1 MKNKPSNK
9 CGLYTQRSEK
19 RGGHQGSCEKMF
31 AEILEIRYL
40 TFYDNISFF
49 TSLGK
54 KMENTFYKTE

>member
-1 MKNKPSNK
+1 
-9 CGLYTQRSEK
+9 
-19 RGGHQGSCEKMF
+19 MF

-54 KMENTFYKTE
+54 KKKKLIHILIWKIHFIKLNKNKGKK

>member
-1 MKNKPSNK
+1 
-9 CGLYTQRSEK
+9 
-19 RGGHQGSCEKMF
+19 MF
-31 AEILEIRYL
+31 AEKMRNFIVLEIRYL